1 MVWDV
6 KGHCAGAT
14 VALFVS
20 TQSVCNTAARKT
32 YHCIVIMH
40 YQAQRQGFNFVW
52 VLFNYIT
59 SFCLPPCAGF
69 QLAV

>member
-14 VALFVS
+14 VAFFFPFFS
-20 TQSVCNTAARKT
+20 FFTQTVCNTAARKT
-32 YHCIVIMH
+32 YH
-40 YQAQRQGFNFVW
+40 YQAWRQDFNFVW

-59 SFCLPPCAGF
+59 
-69 QLAV
+69 